1 MTATTSLLKTEH
13 GQTWHGMQR
22 CRRCNMLGIAPG
34 NYESFE
40 PCFDCNSRGWTL
52 YVCFAHDPWNEVAP
66 GLWVGGHDY
75 NATPYGPGLEQEASA
90 VPTDAVFDAVV
101 SMYRRWGYEP
111 QGAVEHYEALFYDSN
126 LDIEAIEKA
135 TAAADWA
142 TDRLV
147 QGDRVLV
154 RCQAGLNRSS
164 LVAGLVL
171 KNLGY
176 TGQEAVDM
184 IRKARSPWALCNDD
198 FVRFLTRE

>member
-1 MTATTSLLKTEH
+1 MTTTSLLKTEH

-52 YVCFAHDPWNEVAP
+52 DVCFAHDPWNEVAP

-75 NATPYGPGLEQEASA
+75 NATPYGPGPEREASA
-90 VPTDAVFDAVV
+90 VPTDADFDAVV
-101 SMYRRWGYEP
+101 SMYRRCGYEP

-147 QGDRVLV
+147 PGGPGPRALPG
-154 RCQAGLNRSS
+154 RSEPLLARRRPGPEEPRTHGAAGGRH
-164 LVAGLVL
+164 
-171 KNLGY
+171 
-176 TGQEAVDM
+176 DPC
-184 IRKARSPWALCNDD
+184 KARSPWALCNDD